1 MHEHK
6 MKNSINCKQ
15 DELDYIRKM
24 RKAKET
30 ALNYMEAE
38 LRKKEENRIY
48 NEQDSALKAMHVVK

>member
-1 MHEHK
+1 
-6 MKNSINCKQ
+6 
-15 DELDYIRKM
+15 M